1 MKDFMQR
8 LVSILFALMALYLAY
23 QLIYGEQGHKRQEEL
38 SKQVEFQALTNDRLA
53 QRNAALRAQLSN
65 LRNGQDAVEEKIR
78 TELQYI
84 KEGETFYR
92 MVDQ

>member
-1 MKDFMQR
+1 MIISMQR
-8 LVSILFALMALYLAY
+8 LVTILFACMTLYLAY
-23 QLIYGEQGHKRQEEL
+23 QLVYGEQGRKRQEEL
-38 SKQVEFQALTNDRLA
+38 SKQVEFQELTNDRLS
-53 QRNAALRAQLSN
+53 QRNSALRAQLSN
-65 LRNGQDAVEEKIR
+65 LRNGHDAVEEKIR

>member
-1 MKDFMQR
+1 MQR
-8 LVSILFALMALYLAY
+8 LVSILFAFMALYLAY
-23 QLIYGEQGHKRQEEL
+23 QLVYGEQGRKRQEEL
-38 SKQVEFQALTNDRLA
+38 SKQVEFQELTNDRLS
-53 QRNAALRAQLSN
+53 QRNSALRAQLSN
-65 LRNGQDAVEEKIR
+65 LRNGHDAVEEKIR

>member
-1 MKDFMQR
+1 MQR
-8 LVSILFALMALYLAY
+8 IVSALFACMAIYLAY
-23 QLIYGEQGHKRQEEL
+23 QLVYGEQGRKRQEEL
-38 SKQVEFQALTNDRLA
+38 SKQVEFQELTNDRLS

-65 LRNGQDAVEEKIR
+65 LRNGQDAVEEKVR

-84 KEGETFYR
+84 KDGETFYR